1 MNSVSVIIPTC
12 NRAPLLGRA
21 LASVLGQSRP
31 PDEVIVVDDGSSDET
46 PALMAQRFPGVLY
59 LRQENRGVS
68 AARNRGIRQ
77 ASSQWLAFLDSD
89 DEWLP
94 RKLERQLALL
104 AAEPQWHI
112 IHNDEIWIRR
122 GRRVNP
128 MKKHAKQGGWIF
140 ARCLP
145 LCVISPSAVM
155 IRRSVFASVGLFDES
170 LPACEDYEL
179 WLRICCR
186 YPVAYVDEA
195 LTVKHGG
202 HADQLS
208 RRHWGMDR
216 FRIQALDKLLRE
228 GPLDTEQRATALA
241 MLRHKTAI
249 YLQGAA
255 RRGRHG
261 EVARYQALLRHHGET
276 CRP

>member
-12 NRAPLLGRA
+12 NRASLLARA
-21 LASVLGQSRP
+21 LDSVLLQSRP
-31 PDEVIVVDDGSSDET
+31 PNEVIVVDDGSSDDT
-46 PALMAQRFPGVLY
+46 PSLMARRFPGVVY

-68 AARNRGIRQ
+68 AARNHGIRQ
-77 ASSQWLAFLDSD
+77 ATSQWLAFLDSD
-89 DEWLP
+89 DQWLP
-94 RKLERQLALL
+94 HKLERQLALL
-104 AAEPQWHI
+104 AAEPHWHI

-140 ARCLP
+140 AHCLP

-155 IRRSVFASVGLFDES
+155 IRRSVLEAVGLFDEA
-170 LPACEDYEL
+170 LPACEDYDL

-186 YPVAYVDEA
+186 YPVAYVDEP

-208 RRHWGMDR
+208 RRHWGLDR
-216 FRIQALDKLLRE
+216 FRIQALDKLLRKA
-228 GPLDTEQRATALA
+228 PLDTQQRGAALA

-249 YLQGAA
+249 YLQGAR

-261 EVARYQALLRHHGET
+261 EIARCQALLQQHMDG
-276 CRP
+276 CAP